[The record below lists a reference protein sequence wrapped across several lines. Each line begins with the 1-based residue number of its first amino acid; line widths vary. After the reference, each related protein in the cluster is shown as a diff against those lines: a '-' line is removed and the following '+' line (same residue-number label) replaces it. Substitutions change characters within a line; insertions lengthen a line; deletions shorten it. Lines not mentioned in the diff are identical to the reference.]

1 MQIQTNSESIQQ
13 LVAVID
19 KKENRPKSI
28 RIFVAGYACSGPK
41 FGLVIDPSKED
52 DKVYEEE
59 GLQFVLNEAVYE
71 QFGDFRVEFQDG
83 GFVVMPL
90 NYDAGGACSS
100 CAGSCG

>member
-1 MQIQTNSESIQQ
+1 MKVLTNQESISQ
-13 LVAVID
+13 LIEVIE

-52 DKVYEEE
+52 DVTYEAG
-59 GLQFVLNEAVYE
+59 GLTFVINKGVYE
-71 QFGDFRVEFQDG
+71 QFGDFRIEFEDG
-83 GFVVMPL
+83 GFVVLPE
-90 NYDAGGACSS
+90 NFDASAGCAS